1 VRSKPGCASFSTS
14 GASLED
20 FPLRGFNFSSTAT
33 YSIVEELGRG
43 GMGVV
48 YLAEKNC
55 GGVLDYVVF
64 KSFKTLDDEQ
74 EARLRNEANIATF
87 LRHENIVKT
96 YGLETC
102 KLSDLPE
109 AFRRTLGG
117 TPSMKPT
124 SDLQLPCFTLRRM
137 VDPRKG
143 PGRRTPGF
151 APARMP
157 NPKATAIVEASP
169 RVLFMSMDYV
179 DGVDLAM
186 LMRHHFKLHL
196 LLPPAIAMFIVSRI
210 ARSLEYAHQWI
221 VHKDVTPGNILISSE
236 GVPKLT
242 DFGIAA
248 PLAEA
253 GEEFAGKVHY
263 MAPEQ
268 LARQR
273 IDGRADI
280 FSLGVVAYELL
291 TGINLFKPLAK
302 GSWDDN
308 VKWVKQ
314 AQSRPIL
321 PPIAVCPDLPER
333 LSQIVMK
340 MLEYDPAKRYQRML
354 EVCIDLEKRFLFAQG
369 FGPTNNSMAAYLRIF
384 EGDFSNAHQDD
395 LRQLTFLRNK
405 EGKVALQR
413 RISREMFTDEG
424 MELVKQRKKSPIY
437 NVLARQEAGSLN
449 NPKPQFNYPSSPPS
463 VAGGTVV
470 IENPLKQE
478 DSTTGKQAA
487 APATGNAGQQAT

>member
-1 VRSKPGCASFSTS
+1 M
-14 GASLED
+14 ED
-20 FPLRGFNFSSTAT
+20 FPLRGFSFASTAS

-43 GMGVV
+43 GMGIV

-64 KSFKTLDDEQ
+64 KSFKTLDEEQ

-96 YGLETC
+96 YGLENC
-102 KLSDLPE
+102 KLADLPE
-109 AFRRTLGG
+109 AFRRTLAG
-117 TPSMKPT
+117 TPNKST
-124 SDLQLPCFTLRRM
+124 SDVQLPTFHLRRM

-143 PGRRTPGF
+143 SSKRTPGF

-157 NPKATAIVEASP
+157 NPKATQAIDAAP
-169 RVLFMSMDYV
+169 HVLFMSMDYV

-196 LLPPAIAMFIVSRI
+196 LLPPQIAMFVISRV
-210 ARSLEYAHQWI
+210 ARALEYAHQWI
-221 VHKDVTPGNILISSE
+221 VHKDVTPGNVLISSE

-248 PLAEA
+248 PLSAA

-268 LARQR
+268 LGRQK

-291 TGINLFKPLAK
+291 TGINLFKPISR
-302 GSWDDN
+302 GTWDEN
-308 VKWVKQ
+308 VRWVKQ
-314 AQSRPIL
+314 AQTRPIV
-321 PPIAVCPDLPER
+321 PPIEVCPDLPER
-333 LSQIVMK
+333 LSQIVMQ
-340 MLEYDPAKRYQRML
+340 MLEFDVTKRYQRMV
-354 EVCIDLEKRFLFAQG
+354 EVCIDLEKRYLFAHG
-369 FGPTNNSMAAYLRIF
+369 FGPTNNSMSSYLRIF
-384 EGDFSNAHQDD
+384 EHDFGDANQDD

-413 RISREMFTDEG
+413 RISRELFSDVGLEM
-424 MELVKQRKKSPIY
+424 VKQRKKSPIY
-437 NVLARQEAGSLN
+437 NVLARQEAGSVA
-449 NPKPQFNYPSSPPS
+449 NPQPQFNYPKAPAS
-463 VAGGTVV
+463 VAGGSV
-470 IENPLKQE
+470 IVENPAKE
-478 DSTTGKQAA
+478 
-487 APATGNAGQQAT
+487 PA

>member
-1 VRSKPGCASFSTS
+1 M
-14 GASLED
+14 ED
-20 FPLRGFNFSSTAT
+20 FPLRGFNFASTAS

-43 GMGVV
+43 GMGIV

-55 GGVLDYVVF
+55 GGVLDYIVF
-64 KSFKTLDDEQ
+64 KSFKTLDEEQ

-96 YGLETC
+96 YGLENC
-102 KLSDLPE
+102 KLADLPE
-109 AFRRTLGG
+109 AFRRTLAG
-117 TPSMKPT
+117 TPSVKPT
-124 SDLQLPCFTLRRM
+124 SDLQLPTFHLRRM
-137 VDPRKG
+137 VDPRKSAG
-143 PGRRTPGF
+143 KRTPGF

-157 NPKATAIVEASP
+157 NPKATTIVEASP
-169 RVLFMSMDYV
+169 HVLFMSMDYV

-196 LLPPAIAMFIVSRI
+196 LLPPQIAMFVISRI
-210 ARSLEYAHQWI
+210 ARALEYAHQWI

-248 PLAEA
+248 PLAAA

-268 LARQR
+268 LGRQK

-291 TGINLFKPLAK
+291 TGVNLFKPLSR
-302 GSWDDN
+302 GTWDEN
-308 VKWVKQ
+308 VRWVKQ
-314 AQSRPIL
+314 AQGRPIT
-321 PPIAVCPDLPER
+321 PPYKVCPDLPER

-340 MLEYDPAKRYQRML
+340 MLEYDAQKRYQRMV
-354 EVCIDLEKRFLFAQG
+354 EVCIDLEKRYLFAHG

-384 EGDFSNAHQDD
+384 EGDFADANQDD

-413 RISREMFTDEG
+413 RILRELFSADGLDLIRE
-424 MELVKQRKKSPIY
+424 RKKSPIY
-437 NVLARQEAGSLN
+437 NVLARQESGSVS
-449 NPKPQFNYPSSPPS
+449 NPRPQYNYP
-463 VAGGTVV
+463 
-470 IENPLKQE
+470 
-478 DSTTGKQAA
+478 A
-487 APATGNAGQQAT
+487 APASIAGGSVIVENPTQQG